1 MIIDLEDDCSCLV
14 LHSSQMIL
22 FWKSLL
28 QRIQTHLSS
37 NNNDWKII
45 TSGQRSSRGQSL
57 ERSWGQAGSGWGDS
71 GRASNLAGST
81 FPTWNLMFRTVSMM
95 RMIVVVMVTMS
106 RMVIIKH
113 ASKSYLS
120 QNVNASSERCLS
132 MNRISK
138 PLQMKKYVTCQPSIY
153 WKIPWRIYWMYEK
166 Y

>member
-22 FWKSLL
+22 FWKSFL

-95 RMIVVVMVTMS
+95 MMVVVVMVTMS

-153 WKIPWRIYWMYEK
+153 WKIPWRIYWIYEK